1 MAFLVEESEIR
12 AHKLVIAARAPA
24 LHEAVVATN
33 NNNSKEDD
41 HAAAMVR
48 VDDMKAAV
56 FKAVLHFI
64 YTDSLPAM
72 VDPGRDDY
80 KEIVMHLFVAADRYA
95 MERLKIICESIL
107 CENIDA
113 KTVVTTFA
121 LAYQHRCGR
130 LNDTCIQFIA
140 SLSTMETNDLMAS
153 QGYAHLKRS
162 CPDLIVDV
170 FERTVKSRKI

>member
-1 MAFLVEESEIR
+1 MRS
-12 AHKLVIAARAPA
+12 P
-24 LHEAVVATN
+24 
-33 NNNSKEDD
+33 
-41 HAAAMVR
+41 
-48 VDDMKAAV
+48 V
-56 FKAVLHFI
+56 FKAELYGARREKDTRHITVADMQPAVFEGLLHFI
-64 YTDSLPAM
+64 YTDSL
-72 VDPGRDDY
+72 DDLGQDDY
-80 KEIVMHLFVAADRYA
+80 QETIRHLLVAADRYA

-153 QGYAHLKRS
+153 QGYVELITK
-162 CPDLIVDV
+162 CPLALVELLQKTIRLVESK
-170 FERTVKSRKI
+170 F